1 MGNFRLNEASE
12 NAIEAFVIAAS
23 EFPVNKVL
31 WDKQSIFGATKAKKP
46 ELPYITLSISGGPV
60 SQGTP
65 ELSYKELDTYE
76 TTFRRAFT
84 VTVNVYSNI
93 GWLSDAQKIA
103 DSIFLDGKRGIL
115 TAADVAVL
123 SAGPALD
130 ISKLLDTKFEG
141 RATVDLFMSD
151 CVVREEVV
159 GEVAKVGITG
169 TIGDIEDPALETE
182 LNIP

>member
-1 MGNFRLNEASE
+1 MGNFRLSEASE
-12 NAIEAFVIAAS
+12 KTIKDFIIASS
-23 EFPVNKVL
+23 EFLANKVI

-46 ELPYITLSISGGPV
+46 ELPYITLNVSGGPS

-65 ELSYKELDTYE
+65 EVNYKELDTYE

-84 VTVNVYSNI
+84 VTVNVYSNL

-103 DSIFLDGKRGIL
+103 DSIHLDGKRAIL
-115 TAADVAVL
+115 T
-123 SAGPALD
+123 SAGVSVLDAGPVLD
-130 ISKLLDTKFEG
+130 ISELLDTKFEG
-141 RATVDLFMSD
+141 RSTVDLFMSD
-151 CVVREEVV
+151 CVVREEVI

>member
-1 MGNFRLNEASE
+1 MGNFRLNEVSE
-12 NAIEAFVIAAS
+12 NAVKAFVVAAS
-23 EFPVNKVL
+23 GFPTNKVI

-46 ELPYITLSISGGPV
+46 ELPYITLNISGGPS

-65 ELSYKELDTYE
+65 EVNYKELDTYE
-76 TTFRRAFT
+76 TTFRNAFT
-84 VTVNVYSNI
+84 VTVNVYSNL
-93 GWLSDAQKIA
+93 GWLSDAQKIS

-115 TAADVAVL
+115 TAAGVSVL

-130 ISKLLDTKFEG
+130 ISELLDTKYEG

-182 LNIP
+182 LIIP